1 MKKTGL
7 LSIALAVV
15 FALSANVSQASYI
28 VNGSFEDPA
37 LNNGAWQVFNDATV
51 TGWYVTSGTGI
62 EIQNNGAV
70 PGASAFDGK
79 QLVELDSYSNSG
91 MAQDISGLSA
101 GSGYTLSFAY
111 SPRPNQPA
119 GTNGISVYWNNAL
132 LQSITGQVGG
142 ATTSWAPYSFVVYA
156 QAGINTLKFEATE
169 TSDSLGGYIDDV
181 KLVPEPAAVFVWGFL
196 SVVGVCWLRRRSRA

>member
-15 FALSANVSQASYI
+15 FALSVNVSQANYI
-28 VNGSFEDPA
+28 VNGSFEDPV
-37 LNNGAWQVFNDATV
+37 LNNGQWAVYETI
-51 TGWYVTSGTGI
+51 TGWYKTSGAGI

-79 QLVELDSYSNSG
+79 QLVELDSHENSG
-91 MAQDISGLSA
+91 MAQDIVGLSA
-101 GSGYTLSFAY
+101 GAGYTLSFAY

-119 GTNGISVYWNNAL
+119 TTNGINVSWNDAL
-132 LQSITGQVGG
+132 LQSITGQAGG
-142 ATTSWAPYSFVVYA
+142 ATTSWTVYSFVVYA
-156 QAGINTLKFEATE
+156 KEGINTLKFKATE

-181 KLVPEPAAVFVWGFL
+181 KLVPEPAAVLVWGFL